1 MYKLEAFN
9 LCSTV
14 PQLLASMERANQF
27 SMPCDPVSMEHDK
40 KSSVLTNKDITV
52 ITIVLIHRAK
62 NTKLYR
68 VSNVQT
74 KTTNT
79 LLHIPLY
86 LFVHI

>member
-1 MYKLEAFN
+1 MYKLEEFY
-9 LCSTV
+9 LCSAV
-14 PQLLASMERANQF
+14 PQLLASMERANRF

-40 KSSVLTNKDITV
+40 SSVLTNKDITV
-52 ITIVLIHRAK
+52 INTVLIHRAK
-62 NTKLYR
+62 NTKLYG

-79 LLHIPLY
+79 LPLIPLF